1 MKGETTMYQ
10 FNLKNLDVYTSGSKR
25 DWVAKIVE
33 TQEDVKDMKL
43 DRVGGFALHKDLLSK
58 EPLRLVL
65 PNRIWVFKAW
75 KVDAAEIKKM
85 IFKGLNIKLFS
96 DDINLAADKE
106 YAILKPLYEGKNGC
120 YTTYD
125 HAERC
130 DVVEYKQPF
139 YVVDVTDKEYLV
151 FFEMF
156 DFLATATLGEIYR
169 YNNLSGAYD
178 SEARRTYK
186 MVYTSDEK
194 KGLMIPTPDS
204 EQYSNAPQLIIGV
217 RPTSC
222 IANIGDPTFP
232 LKKANELVDL
242 DYEAY
247 ADSSYIMA
255 PRVTKAGPDWMLGW
269 AL

>member
-1 MKGETTMYQ
+1 MYQ
-10 FNLKNLDVYTSGSKR
+10 FNLKNLDVFTSGSKR
-25 DWVAKIVE
+25 DWVNEIVKI
-33 TQEDVKDMKL
+33 QENVADMGL
-43 DRVGGFALHKDLLSK
+43 DRIGGFAVHKDLLSNM
-58 EPLRLVL
+58 PIRMVL

-75 KVDAAEIKKM
+75 KVDSAEVKKM

-96 DDINLAADKE
+96 DRIELKPDKE

-130 DVVEYKQPF
+130 DIVEYKQPF

-156 DFLATATLGEIYR
+156 DFIACASLAEIYR
-169 YNNLSGAYD
+169 YNEQSGAYD
-178 SEARRTYK
+178 SEAKRTYK

-217 RPTSC
+217 RPSSC
-222 IANIGDPTFP
+222 IANIGDPTFT